1 MTKSRVEQVSLSDT
15 PWYHVVN
22 RCVRRAFLCGVDS
35 VSGQDYEHRREW
47 IETRILQLANVFA
60 IDVAAYAVMSNHYHI
75 VVRVDQDRALNWTRD
90 EVLER
95 WSQLFAGN
103 PVVQQYLA
111 LEDEEP
117 SDSLLWKVDEFVEI
131 YRKRLFDLSWFMRVL
146 NESIA
151 RMANKEDNVK
161 GHFWE
166 GRFKS
171 QALLDE
177 QAVLSVMAYVD
188 LNPIRASMSES
199 LQDSEFTS
207 IYKRLSSLKLCDTG
221 LVKSNCN
228 QNTSALDQAPALQN
242 TIETTKS
249 SEFTRPGKF
258 NYYFK
263 QTTFQPE
270 SHLNQIPQASLMLF
284 DGSGCKANAIPFALS
299 DYVEL
304 VEYLGQAVHPRK
316 TGFISEDAPKIMQR
330 LGLSSKW
337 LDLMAGGLVKKFGF
351 AVGSEMSLIEYKHQK
366 NKQFLQGVKAARS
379 VFG

>member
-1 MTKSRVEQVSLSDT
+1 MTKARVEQVSLSDT

-35 VSGQDYEHRREW
+35 ISGQNYEHRREW
-47 IETRILQLANVFA
+47 IESRILQLANVFA
-60 IDVAAYAVMSNHYHI
+60 IDVASYAVMSNHYHI
-75 VVRVDQDRALNWTRD
+75 VVRVDQDRALSWSRD

-111 LEDEEP
+111 LEGETASE
-117 SDSLLWKVDEFVEI
+117 SLLKSVDEFVDV
-131 YRKRLFDLSWFMRVL
+131 YRERLHDLSWFMRVL

-151 RMANKEDNVK
+151 RMANKEDGVK

-188 LNPIRASMSES
+188 LNPIRANMAES
-199 LQDSEFTS
+199 IEDSEFTA
-207 IYKRLSSLKLCDTG
+207 IHKRLSDTG
-221 LVKSNCN
+221 LVKSKRN
-228 QNTSALDQAPALQN
+228 QNTHALEQSHTLQN
-242 TIETTKS
+242 THESKQS
-249 SEFTRPGKF
+249 FEFSRPGKF
-258 NYYFK
+258 DGYFK
-263 QTTFQPE
+263 QSIFHAE
-270 SHLNQIPQASLMLF
+270 SHLNQLPQAALMLF
-284 DGSGCKANAIPFALS
+284 DASGSKANEIPFSLS

-304 VEYLGQAVHPRK
+304 VEYLGQAVHPHK
-316 TGFISEDAPKIMQR
+316 AGYISKNAPKIMQK
-330 LGLSSKW
+330 LGLNRKW

-351 AVGSEMSLIEYKHQK
+351 AVGSELSLMDYKQQK
-366 NKQFLQGVKAARS
+366 NKQFLQGVSTARK
-379 VFG
+379 VFA